1 MNTNTFAAST
11 NTMRRVF
18 LFVLAIIAAGSVMA
32 QTDSASRSNMLSHKN
47 MPRSGDHFML
57 QFGYLGWN
65 GTPDSINTSGFP
77 RTGNVYFLFDFP
89 FKTSPQ
95 WSAAIGAGIGSD
107 NMYFKETNVG
117 IKDLTST
124 LVFKNLSDT
133 NSFKKYKLSTVY
145 VEAPVELRFTA
156 RPDDNKHSFKAALGI
171 KAGLLLSS
179 MVKGKNLENKA
190 GNTINSYTMK
200 EKSKTF
206 FNKNRIA
213 ATARLGYGALS
224 LFGSYQFTTLF
235 KEGVAPE
242 IRPFS
247 LGITLSGL

>member
-1 MNTNTFAAST
+1 
-11 NTMRRVF
+11 MRRVF

-32 QTDSASRSNMLSHKN
+32 QTDSASRSKMVSHKN
-47 MPRSGDHFML
+47 MPRSGDHFMI
-57 QFGYLGWN
+57 QFGYLGWS
-65 GTPDSINTSGFP
+65 GAPDSINTSGFP

-107 NMYFKETNVG
+107 NMYFDKTYIG
-117 IKDLTST
+117 IKDQTPN
-124 LVFKNLSDT
+124 LVFKNLTDT

-145 VEAPVELRFTA
+145 LEAPVELRFTS

-190 GNTINSYTMK
+190 GNTVNGYTLK
-200 EKSKTF
+200 EKSKTY

-213 ATARLGYGALS
+213 ATARLGYGPLS
-224 LFGSYQFTTLF
+224 LFGTYQFTTLF
-235 KEGVAPE
+235 KEGVAPD

-247 LGITLSGL
+247 VGITLSGL